1 MATHQDEKACFSRV
15 GVDYDQDYALAFSDC
30 QNLQLLRQKLLRTS
44 SVLDACLDVISG
56 CADHYIR
63 LTNMKLVDS
72 SGRGLSE
79 IEYYKR
85 QLLQHRHTIGRI
97 TQQSAETGRL
107 VSDLSS
113 TFFTPFMISFNNKCL
128 ARSIAVQDPRIP

>member
-1 MATHQDEKACFSRV
+1 MPTYKDEKACFSRV
-15 GVDYDQDYALAFSDC
+15 GIEYDHDYKLTFSDC
-30 QNLQLLRQKLLRTS
+30 QNLQLLRQKLLRAS
-44 SVLDACLDVISG
+44 SVLDACLDVTSG
-56 CADHYIR
+56 CADHCIR

-85 QLLQHRHTIGRI
+85 QLMQHRHTISRI
-97 TQQSAETGRL
+97 TLQAEGAGHL

-113 TFFTPFMISFNNKCL
+113 AFSTPFVISFNNKYI
-128 ARSIAVQDPRIP
+128 ARSTAI